1 MTREQKQKLIEDV
14 VEHICDE
21 KCKYVSELSNDELD
35 EMCDDCPLNDLW
47 DLQRE
52 DGD

>member
-1 MTREQKQKLIEDV
+1 MTRLEKQTLIEEV

-21 KCKYVSELSNDELD
+21 KCKMPDICSNDELD
-35 EMCDDCPLNDLW
+35 DVCDKCPLNDLW

-52 DGD
+52 E

>member
-1 MTREQKQKLIEDV
+1 MAMTRKEKQALIEEV

-21 KCKYVSELSNDELD
+21 KCKMPAECSNDELD
-35 EMCDDCPLNDLW
+35 DVCDECPLNDLW

-52 DGD
+52 E